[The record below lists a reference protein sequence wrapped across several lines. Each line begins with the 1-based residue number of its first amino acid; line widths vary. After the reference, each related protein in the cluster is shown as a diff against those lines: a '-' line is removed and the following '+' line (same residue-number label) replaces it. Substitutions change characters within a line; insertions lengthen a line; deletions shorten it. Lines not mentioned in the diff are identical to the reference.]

1 MKGTET
7 LNQAGFDRLLAAL
20 GDDREAAGRK
30 YEDLRATLVKFFEWR
45 GDGAPEEHAD
55 ETLDRVAGKFAAGFE
70 GREKIRDLTGYCIGV
85 ARLLLHEVYRE
96 QLKRQKALRD
106 LPPPQEA
113 SAPVDETEARLECL
127 RRALERLPPPE
138 RELIVQYYQGE
149 KGMKIENRR
158 RLAERRGVSA
168 GTLRMQALR
177 LRQVLEAAVAKCLES
192 FEPGRR

>member
-1 MKGTET
+1 MKGTGT

-30 YEDLRATLVKFFEWR
+30 YEELRATLVRFFEWR

-55 ETLDRVAGKFAAGFE
+55 ETLDRVAAKFAAGFE
-70 GREKIRDLTGYCIGV
+70 GREEIRDLTGYCVGV

-96 QLKRQKALRD
+96 QLKRQKALRE
-106 LPPPQEA
+106 LSTQEVSTA
-113 SAPVDETEARLECL
+113 ADETEARLECL

-149 KGMKIENRR
+149 KGVKIENRR
-158 RLAERRGVSA
+158 RLAERCEVSA

-177 LRQVLEAAVAKCLES
+177 LRQVLEAAVARCLEG
-192 FEPGRR
+192 FEPDRR